1 MAGFGIPVSHVDN
14 EDRAVRAA
22 IAMIVEL
29 WEWNVACSRPSKL
42 MVGRLPL
49 VRDLVRFIAQ

>member
-29 WEWNVACSRPSKL
+29 WEWNVGLFETK
-42 MVGRLPL
+42 
-49 VRDLVRFIAQ
+49 